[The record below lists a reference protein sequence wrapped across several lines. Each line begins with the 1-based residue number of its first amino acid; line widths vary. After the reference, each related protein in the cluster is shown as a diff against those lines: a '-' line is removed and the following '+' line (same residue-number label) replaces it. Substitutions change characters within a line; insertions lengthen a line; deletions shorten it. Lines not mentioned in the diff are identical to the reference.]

1 MSDPPSLPLTPR
13 FWEEELLAARKNQNR
28 IPMAS
33 SKKPAKKKTHVSLKD
48 LKPSKNPKGGVTIDR
63 QHKPI

>member
-1 MSDPPSLPLTPR
+1 
-13 FWEEELLAARKNQNR
+13 
-28 IPMAS
+28 MAS
-33 SKKPAKKKTHVSLKD
+33 SKKPAKKKTNVSFKD

>member
-1 MSDPPSLPLTPR
+1 
-13 FWEEELLAARKNQNR
+13 
-28 IPMAS
+28 MAS
-33 SKKPAKKKTHVSLKD
+33 AKKPAKKKTNARFKD